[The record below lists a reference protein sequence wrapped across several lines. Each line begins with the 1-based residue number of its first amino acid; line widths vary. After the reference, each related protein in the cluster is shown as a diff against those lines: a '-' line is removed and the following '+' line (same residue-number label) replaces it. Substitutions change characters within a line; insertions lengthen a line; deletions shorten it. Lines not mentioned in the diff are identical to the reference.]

1 MIAIRRRI
9 EPAVAMIGPLSC
21 SNWINMRTG
30 SVIVVGE
37 FTKRATDESSN
48 PRMKAITTEANT
60 AGRMRGNVT
69 RMKEYSGDTTR
80 SALALWT
87 LGGMVS
93 TATTSNT
100 ILNGRTSINCARQRV
115 HTVIVMPR
123 RM

>member
-48 PRMKAITTEANT
+48 PRMKAITTAATT

-69 RMKEYSGDTTR
+69 RMKEYSGDAPR

-93 TATTSNT
+93 NATTSNP
-100 ILNGRTSINCARQRV
+100 IINGSTSMKIGRA
-115 HTVIVMPR
+115 HD
-123 RM
+123 